1 MPSLEMDGT
10 VIPGLSA
17 VDNLLDELLQ
27 HAETVKQTASIE
39 PPLSQSDFSD
49 LPARL
54 NKALAP
60 TGLPKDP
67 PEKDDPVKSRRFAII
82 ETVARDKFSNLIATT
97 SIDSPDFVRIWNL
110 FDILSILS
118 DSGNCDPALLF
129 WLVEEILD
137 SQTIAGCR
145 KVFDYL
151 ESRREKI
158 TLKNF
163 EQKKLAILRTCN
175 ELLRRLSRAEDT
187 AFCGRVFIFMFQSFP
202 LGDKSSVNLR
212 GEYHVENETSYDQD
226 LKKDDSA
233 EQMDVDTPSNGAR
246 ATPDTK
252 ASSKDGKAASQ
263 STRQLTADEL
273 YPVFWSLQAVFSQP
287 KKLFDTA
294 KLAEFKTGLEATMA
308 TFSTIKPEPRKQE
321 KDKQGDESKRSP
333 KEEKPEDGDDE
344 LANTFNP
351 KYLTSRDLFELEIS
365 DISLRRSVLVQALI
379 ALDFLLSL
387 SPKAKEKLSK
397 FTVTNKSVAYTD
409 QILGEEDTKWANEM
423 KKTIGDY
430 IRQMHPIEGPY
441 FLRMVESVLVRDKN
455 WIRWKLEGCQAI
467 EMPAVSPQEFKEA
480 KAVARKMA
488 TNRRPSSQMGTLSL
502 DFLREDAEDGDVM
515 AKFRS
520 KERCQPPDLMSYK
533 RRIADDDFEIEM
545 PTNNQTKAA
554 AIDAKASKSW
564 RALRLA
570 GRYNLASFDK
580 IDNPDKI
587 DAVFE
592 EPTEE
597 PEEMEQDD
605 VEAAAPPEDRR
616 PVVLVGPSGVG
627 KSSLVKML
635 IERNPS
641 VFEKIPAHVTRKAE
655 AGETTGKD
663 YHFVDAQAFS
673 MMRDGDQFLQFTDTD
688 GVNYATSRKLVDA
701 VSETGKVPL
710 LVMDHEGAQQVK
722 DFEYAARF
730 VFIKPSS
737 AEILEARLKEKGTAS
752 EKIEEILKGLPAQLK
767 IVDDCDILYERFITG
782 DNLEEAYASLRDLI
796 YGSATNGDQAPVNV
810 AEDEDE
816 DVAMADAS
824 GDASSGVNG
833 TNGTNGTEA

>member
-1 MPSLEMDGT
+1 MPSLEMDDT
-10 VIPGLSA
+10 IIPGLSA

-54 NKALAP
+54 DKALAP

-97 SIDSPDFVRIWNL
+97 SIDSPDFVRVWNL

-212 GEYHVENETSYDQD
+212 GEYHVENETSYDQE

-246 ATPDTK
+246 VTPDTK
-252 ASSKDGKAASQ
+252 AASKDGKSASQ
-263 STRQLTADEL
+263 PIRQLTADEL

-287 KKLFDTA
+287 KKLFDPA

-321 KDKQGDESKRSP
+321 KDKQGDEAKRSP
-333 KEEKPEDGDDE
+333 KEEKTDDGDDE

-409 QILGEEDTKWANEM
+409 QILSEEDTKWANEM

-488 TNRRPSSQMGTLSL
+488 TARRPSSQMGTLSL
-502 DFLREDAEDGDVM
+502 DFLSEDAEDGDVM

-520 KERCQPPDLMSYK
+520 KERCHPPDLMSYK

-592 EPTEE
+592 EPADE
-597 PEEMEQDD
+597 PEEMEQDN
-605 VEAAAPPEDRR
+605 VEAAVPPEDRR
-616 PVVLVGPSGVG
+616 PIVLVGPSGIG
-627 KSSLVKML
+627 KSSLIKML

-641 VFEKIPAHVTRKAE
+641 VFEKILAHVTRKVE
-655 AGETTGKD
+655 SGETNGKD

-688 GVNYATSRKLVDA
+688 DVNYATSRKLVDA

-737 AEILEARLKEKGTAS
+737 AEVLEAGLKEKGTAS

-767 IVDDCDILYERFITG
+767 IMDDCDILYERFITG
-782 DNLEEAYASLRDLI
+782 DNLEEAYASLRDLV
-796 YGSATNGDQAPVNV
+796 YGSATYGDKASANA
-810 AEDEDE
+810 AEDEY
-816 DVAMADAS
+816 VAMADAS
-824 GDASSGVNG
+824 GDAGSGVNG